1 MSERQAETS
10 EGRGA
15 RREDEE
21 DPGPR
26 RVTVPGPRSTR
37 PAALGDR
44 VCGAGVT
51 AVPGLFLEW
60 VGMLSHGSVTAPHLS
75 PALRWLKQKRKRMR
89 LAGRP
94 VSGAAPAASSGTVG
108 HPQVSALPAL
118 LLLLL
123 LRPPVTPGI
132 TCPTPTTVEH
142 ADIRV
147 KSYNLSSKER
157 YVCNSGFKRKAG
169 TSSLTECVLNTTTNL
184 AHWTTPNLKC
194 IRDPS
199 LTHERP
205 PSTLAPSGVT
215 SEPQSPTPS
224 GKEPAFTSKS
234 DTTVATKP
242 AIIPGSRL
250 MPSKPPS
257 AGTTGVVSHEPSQAP
272 SQTTALEHTP
282 SVASQETPGA
292 YQYNSRVVT
301 VAVSIPVTLLFGVCV
316 VLLLVYYKVLRRPLA
331 PLSKPVHYLLYRR
344 TSRRANVEMENMEDI
359 PMAGGTSGREEDTE
373 NYPHD
378 LGSSG

>member
-1 MSERQAETS
+1 M
-10 EGRGA
+10 A
-15 RREDEE
+15 RR
-21 DPGPR
+21 
-26 RVTVPGPRSTR
+26 
-37 PAALGDR
+37 
-44 VCGAGVT
+44 
-51 AVPGLFLEW
+51 
-60 VGMLSHGSVTAPHLS
+60 
-75 PALRWLKQKRKRMR
+75 R
-89 LAGRP
+89 LQGCR
-94 VSGAAPAASSGTVG
+94 
-108 HPQVSALPAL
+108 VSALPAL

-132 TCPTPTTVEH
+132 TCPTPTSVEH

-316 VLLLVYYKVLRRPLA
+316 VLLLVYYKVLRR
-331 PLSKPVHYLLYRR
+331 

>member
-1 MSERQAETS
+1 MQGLLSGGEDGQDQDGGSGPSSRKLGFLGRSRPVHKEQCSLENASEQ
-10 EGRGA
+10 
-15 RREDEE
+15 
-21 DPGPR
+21 
-26 RVTVPGPRSTR
+26 TV
-37 PAALGDR
+37 
-44 VCGAGVT
+44 
-51 AVPGLFLEW
+51 
-60 VGMLSHGSVTAPHLS
+60 HLS
-75 PALRWLKQKRKRMR
+75 PLICTFA
-89 LAGRP
+89 
-94 VSGAAPAASSGTVG
+94 
-108 HPQVSALPAL
+108 
-118 LLLLL
+118 
-123 LRPPVTPGI
+123 GI
-132 TCPTPTTVEH
+132 TCPTPTSVEH

-282 SVASQETPGA
+282 SVALQETPGA

-316 VLLLVYYKVLRRPLA
+316 VLLLVYYKVLRPLA
-331 PLSKPVHYLLYRR
+331 PLSKPVHYLLCRR

-378 LGSSG
+378 LGSSGLLLAWETSTRMTPAFQLLKTLLQLGALHALKGSKEIRCPVNPLDLRIQKEEH